1 MAELDQNQNQTDTG
15 TAEATPTPLD
25 SILDTPAA
33 DVPAQEQEAEL
44 GGPPLEDIFQA
55 LTMTI
60 TGPRKFERHP
70 NGMFKKG
77 SGGRVAGSQEQ
88 AAGDAD

>member
-1 MAELDQNQNQTDTG
+1 MAELHQNQNQTDTG

-44 GGPPLEDIFQA
+44 GGPPLQDIF
-55 LTMTI
+55 
-60 TGPRKFERHP
+60 RH
-70 NGMFKKG
+70 
-77 SGGRVAGSQEQ
+77 
-88 AAGDAD
+88 